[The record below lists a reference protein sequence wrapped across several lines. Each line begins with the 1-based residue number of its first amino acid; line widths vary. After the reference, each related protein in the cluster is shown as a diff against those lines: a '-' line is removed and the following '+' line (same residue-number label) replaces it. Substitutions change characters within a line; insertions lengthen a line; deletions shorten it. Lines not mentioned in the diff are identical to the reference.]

1 MSNERIPSGI
11 AGLDPL
17 LHGGFNRGRT
27 YLYAGE
33 AGTGKTIACLQFVAS
48 RLKEGDK
55 TVYVTVDERPA
66 EILESAAALG
76 WNLQPH
82 IQDKQLIVL
91 DAAPYF
97 GTRGGGEKGIDPQ
110 KIVADLGN
118 YVRRLGATLLI
129 IDPVTPF
136 ILPPDAASPPQDQ
149 ARSLIQ
155 LVQTQ
160 IGVTNLFTAQ
170 RCADGA
176 QTSTL
181 GIEEHLAAG
190 VMIFRMTE
198 SATGYERT
206 VTVKKMRGVAIAPV
220 KHKFTVQHDRGI
232 VIDQPELAPAAAIK
246 PTPMFEYFDPSD
258 PILPV
263 RRPANRH

>member
-1 MSNERIPSGI
+1 MSNERISTGI
-11 AGLDPL
+11 AGLDTL
-17 LHGGFNRGRT
+17 LNGGFNRGRT
-27 YLYAGE
+27 YLFAGE
-33 AGTGKTIACLQFVAS
+33 AGTGKTIACLQFVAI

-55 TVYVTVDERPA
+55 AVYVTVDERPS

-76 WNLQPH
+76 WNLQPY

-136 ILPPDAASPPQDQ
+136 ILPPDVTSPPQDQ

-170 RCADGA
+170 RCPDGA
-176 QTSTL
+176 QSATV

-190 VMIFRMTE
+190 VLIFKMTE
-198 SATGYERT
+198 SAAGYERT
-206 VTVKKMRGVAIAPV
+206 VTVKKMRGVAITPV
-220 KHKFTVQHDRGI
+220 KHKFTLQQDRGI
-232 VIDQPELAPAAAIK
+232 VIDRPESAPAAVSSPA
-246 PTPMFEYFDPSD
+246 PMFEYFDPTK
-258 PILPV
+258 P
-263 RRPANRH
+263 RN

>member
-1 MSNERIPSGI
+1 MINERISTGI
-11 AGLDPL
+11 AGLDTL

-27 YLYAGE
+27 YLFTGE
-33 AGTGKTIACLQFVAS
+33 AGTGKTIACLQFVAI

-55 TVYVTVDERPA
+55 AVYVTVDERPS

-76 WNLQPH
+76 WDLQPY

-97 GTRGGGEKGIDPQ
+97 GARGGGEKGIDPQ

-136 ILPPDAASPPQDQ
+136 ILPPDATSPPQDQ

-160 IGVTNLFTAQ
+160 IAVTNLFTAQ
-170 RCADGA
+170 RCPEGA
-176 QTSTL
+176 PSATI
-181 GIEEHLAAG
+181 GIEEHLSAG
-190 VMIFRMTE
+190 VFIFKVTE
-198 SATGYERT
+198 GVAGYERT
-206 VTVKKMRGVAIAPV
+206 VTVKKMRGVAVTPV
-220 KHKFTVQHDRGI
+220 KHKFTLHQDQGI
-232 VIDQPELAPAAAIK
+232 VIDQPEAASATAK
-246 PTPMFEYFDPSD
+246 TPTPMFEYFDPTKPRS
-258 PILPV
+258 
-263 RRPANRH
+263 

>member
-1 MSNERIPSGI
+1 MNQERISTGI
-11 AGLDPL
+11 AGLDTL
-17 LHGGFNRGRT
+17 LRGGFNRGRT

-33 AGTGKTIACLQFVAS
+33 AGTGKTIACLQFVAN

-55 TVYVTVDERPA
+55 AVYVTVDERPA
-66 EILESAAALG
+66 EILESAVALG

-82 IQDKQLIVL
+82 IQEKQLIVL

-136 ILPPDAASPPQDQ
+136 ILPPDATSPPQDQ

-155 LVQTQ
+155 LLQTQ

-170 RCADGA
+170 RCPDGSP
-176 QTSTL
+176 STNVR
-181 GIEEHLAAG
+181 IEEHLAAG
-190 VMIFRMTE
+190 VFIFRMIE
-198 SATGYERT
+198 SPAGYDRT
-206 VTVKKMRGVAIAPV
+206 VTIKKMRGVAITPV
-220 KHKFTVQHDRGI
+220 KHKFSLQQDRGI
-232 VIDQPELAPAAAIK
+232 VIDQPASAPVTAIEST
-246 PTPMFEYFDPSD
+246 PTFEFFDPTK
-258 PILPV
+258 
-263 RRPANRH
+263 RRN

>member
-1 MSNERIPSGI
+1 MINERISTGI
-11 AGLDPL
+11 AGLDTL

-27 YLYAGE
+27 YLFAGE
-33 AGTGKTIACLQFVAS
+33 AGTGKTIACLQFVS
-48 RLKEGDK
+48 MRLKEGDK
-55 TVYVTVDERPA
+55 AVYVTVDERPS

-76 WNLQPH
+76 WNLQPY

-118 YVRRLGATLLI
+118 YVRRLSATLLI

-136 ILPPDAASPPQDQ
+136 ILPPDATSPPQDQ

-170 RCADGA
+170 RCPDGA
-176 QTSTL
+176 PSTTV

-190 VMIFRMTE
+190 VFIFKMTDG
-198 SATGYERT
+198 AAGYERT
-206 VTVKKMRGVAIAPV
+206 MTVKKMRGVAITPV
-220 KHKFTVQHDRGI
+220 KHKFTLHQDRGI
-232 VIDQPELAPAAAIK
+232 V
-246 PTPMFEYFDPSD
+246 
-258 PILPV
+258 
-263 RRPANRH
+263 

>member
-1 MSNERIPSGI
+1 MTNERISTGI
-11 AGLDPL
+11 AGLDTL
-17 LHGGFNRGRT
+17 LHGGFSRGRT
-27 YLYAGE
+27 YLFAGE
-33 AGTGKTIACLQFVAS
+33 AGTGKTVACLQFVAS
-48 RLKEGDK
+48 RLKDGDK
-55 TVYVTVDERPA
+55 AVYVTVDERPP
-66 EILESAAALG
+66 EILESATALG
-76 WNLQPH
+76 WNLQPY
-82 IQDKQLIVL
+82 IQEKQLIVL

-136 ILPPDAASPPQDQ
+136 ILPPDATSPPQDQ

-176 QTSTL
+176 PNRDVR
-181 GIEEHLAAG
+181 IEEHLAAG
-190 VMIFRMTE
+190 VLIFSMIE
-198 SATGYERT
+198 SAAGYERT
-206 VTVKKMRGVAIAPV
+206 VTVKKMRGAAIAPA
-220 KHKFTVQHDRGI
+220 KHKFTMQQDRGI
-232 VIDQPELAPAAAIK
+232 VIDLPDSAPAAAG
-246 PTPMFEYFDPSD
+246 PTTPRFELFDPT
-258 PILPV
+258 
-263 RRPANRH
+263 RPRS

>member
-1 MSNERIPSGI
+1 MDNERISTGI
-11 AGLDPL
+11 AGLDTL
-17 LHGGFNRGRT
+17 LDGGFNRGRS

-55 TVYVTVDERPA
+55 AVYVTVDERPA
-66 EILESAAALG
+66 EILESAIALG
-76 WNLQPH
+76 WNLQPY
-82 IQDKQLIVL
+82 IQEKQLIVL

-118 YVRRLGATLLI
+118 YVRRLSATLLI

-136 ILPPDAASPPQDQ
+136 ILPPDATSAPQDQ

-160 IGVTNLFTAQ
+160 IGVTNLYTAQ
-170 RCADGA
+170 RCSGDVASPDIR
-176 QTSTL
+176 
-181 GIEEHLAAG
+181 IEEHLAAG
-190 VMIFRMTE
+190 VLIFRMVE
-198 SATGYERT
+198 NAGSYSRS
-206 VTVKKMRGVAIAPV
+206 VTIKKMRGVAVTPV
-220 KHKFTVQHDRGI
+220 RHNFRLQRDRGI
-232 VIDQPELAPAAAIK
+232 VIDQAESAPAATTES
-246 PTPMFEYFDPSD
+246 TPMFEYFDPTK
-258 PILPV
+258 P
-263 RRPANRH
+263 RN

>member
-1 MSNERIPSGI
+1 MINERISTGI
-11 AGLDPL
+11 AGLDTL
-17 LHGGFNRGRT
+17 LQGGVNRGRT
-27 YLYAGE
+27 YLFAGE
-33 AGTGKTIACLQFVAS
+33 AGTGKTIACLQFVAM

-55 TVYVTVDERPA
+55 AVYVTVDERPS

-76 WNLQPH
+76 WNLQPY
-82 IQDKQLIVL
+82 IQDKQLIIL

-118 YVRRLGATLLI
+118 YVRRLSATLLI

-136 ILPPDAASPPQDQ
+136 ILPPDATSPPQDQ

-170 RCADGA
+170 RGPDGA
-176 QTSTL
+176 PSAAVA
-181 GIEEHLAAG
+181 IEEHLAAG
-190 VMIFRMTE
+190 VLIFKMTE
-198 SATGYERT
+198 GVAGYERT
-206 VTVKKMRGVAIAPV
+206 VTVKKMRGDAITPV
-220 KHKFTVQHDRGI
+220 KHKFTLQQDLGI
-232 VIDQPELAPAAAIK
+232 VIDRPESAPAATRSPA
-246 PTPMFEYFDPSD
+246 PMFEYFDPTK
-258 PILPV
+258 P
-263 RRPANRH
+263 RN

>member
-1 MSNERIPSGI
+1 MSNERISTGI
-11 AGLDPL
+11 AGLDTL
-17 LHGGFNRGRT
+17 LHGGFSRGRT

-33 AGTGKTIACLQFVAS
+33 AGAGKTIACLQFVAN

-55 TVYVTVDERPA
+55 AVYVTVDERPS
-66 EILESAAALG
+66 EILESATSLG
-76 WNLQPH
+76 WNLQPY
-82 IQDKQLIVL
+82 IQEKHLIVL

-97 GTRGGGEKGIDPQ
+97 GARGGGEKGIDPQ

-136 ILPPDAASPPQDQ
+136 ILPPDATSPPQDQ

-170 RCADGA
+170 RGADGA
-176 QTSTL
+176 PNRDVR
-181 GIEEHLAAG
+181 IEEHLAAG
-190 VMIFRMTE
+190 VLIFSTIE
-198 SATGYERT
+198 SAAGFERS
-206 VTVKKMRGVAIAPV
+206 VTIKKMRGVAIAPV
-220 KHKFTVQHDRGI
+220 KHKFTLQQDRGI
-232 VIDQPELAPAAAIK
+232 VIDQPETAPAPAIAA
-246 PTPMFEYFDPSD
+246 TPMFEYFE
-258 PILPV
+258 
-263 RRPANRH
+263 PAKPRN

>member
-1 MSNERIPSGI
+1 MSNERISTGI
-11 AGLDPL
+11 AGLDTL
-17 LHGGFNRGRT
+17 LRGGFNRGRS

-48 RLKEGDK
+48 CLKAGDK
-55 TVYVTVDERPA
+55 AVYVTVDERPS
-66 EILESAAALG
+66 EILESATALG
-76 WNLQPH
+76 WNLQPY
-82 IQDKQLIVL
+82 IQEKQLIVL

-118 YVRRLGATLLI
+118 YVRRLAATLLI

-136 ILPPDAASPPQDQ
+136 ILPPDATSPPQDQ

-170 RCADGA
+170 RCADGVPNKDVR
-176 QTSTL
+176 
-181 GIEEHLAAG
+181 IEEHLAAG
-190 VMIFRMTE
+190 VLIFSMIE
-198 SATGYERT
+198 SAAGYERS
-206 VTVKKMRGVAIAPV
+206 VTIKKMRGAAIAPV
-220 KHKFTVQHDRGI
+220 KYKFTLEQDRGI
-232 VIDQPELAPAAAIK
+232 VIDRPESVLAAAIET
-246 PTPMFEYFDPSD
+246 TPMFEHFDPAK
-258 PILPV
+258 P
-263 RRPANRH
+263 RN

>member
-1 MSNERIPSGI
+1 MSNERISTGI
-11 AGLDPL
+11 AGLDVL
-17 LHGGFNRGRT
+17 LQGGFNRGRT
-27 YLYAGE
+27 YLFAGE
-33 AGTGKTIACLQFVAS
+33 AGTGKTIASLQFVAN
-48 RLKEGDK
+48 RLNAGEKA
-55 TVYVTVDERPA
+55 VYVTVDERPP
-66 EILESAAALG
+66 EILDSAAALG

-82 IQDKQLIVL
+82 IQEKNLIVL

-118 YVRRLGATLLI
+118 YVRRLGAALLI

-136 ILPPDAASPPQDQ
+136 ILPPDANSSTQDQ

-176 QTSTL
+176 GSTEPR
-181 GIEEHLAAG
+181 IEEHLATG
-190 VMIFRMTE
+190 VFIFKMTE
-198 SATGYERT
+198 TADGYERS
-206 VTVKKMRGVAIAPV
+206 VTVKKMRGVAISRA
-220 KHKFTVQHDRGI
+220 KHGFTLQQEHGI
-232 VIDQPELAPAAAIK
+232 VLDGVDTQATATASPAA
-246 PTPMFEYFDPSD
+246 MFEYFDPVKS
-258 PILPV
+258 
-263 RRPANRH
+263 RN

>member
-1 MSNERIPSGI
+1 MSNERISTGI
-11 AGLDPL
+11 AGLDTL
-17 LHGGFNRGRT
+17 LRGGFNRGRT

-33 AGTGKTIACLQFVAS
+33 AGTGKTVACLQFVAN

-55 TVYVTVDERPA
+55 AVYVTVDERPA
-66 EILESAAALG
+66 EILESAIALG
-76 WNLQPH
+76 WSLQSY
-82 IQDKQLIVL
+82 IQEKQLIVL

-97 GTRGGGEKGIDPQ
+97 GTRGSGEKGIDPQ

-136 ILPPDAASPPQDQ
+136 ILPPDAASPTQDQ

-155 LVQTQ
+155 LLQTQ

-170 RCADGA
+170 RGPDGA
-176 QTSTL
+176 PSPDVR
-181 GIEEHLAAG
+181 IEEHLAAG
-190 VMIFRMTE
+190 VLIFRMFE
-198 SATGYERT
+198 SPAGYERT

-220 KHKFTVQHDRGI
+220 KHKFTLQQDRGI
-232 VIDQPELAPAAAIK
+232 VIGQPESAPAAAIES
-246 PTPMFEYFDPSD
+246 TPMFEYFDPT
-258 PILPV
+258 
-263 RRPANRH
+263 RR

>member
-1 MSNERIPSGI
+1 MNQERISTGI
-11 AGLDPL
+11 AGLDAL
-17 LHGGFNRGRT
+17 LRGGFIRGRS

-33 AGTGKTIACLQFVAS
+33 AGTGKTIACLQLVAS
-48 RLKEGDK
+48 RLKAGDK
-55 TVYVTVDERPA
+55 AVYVTVDERPS

-76 WNLQPH
+76 WNLQPY
-82 IQDKQLIVL
+82 IQEKQLIVL

-136 ILPPDAASPPQDQ
+136 ILPPDSTSPPQDQ

-160 IGVTNLFTAQ
+160 ISVTNLFTAQ

-176 QTSTL
+176 ANRDVR
-181 GIEEHLAAG
+181 IEEHLAAG
-190 VMIFRMTE
+190 VLIFSMIE
-198 SATGYERT
+198 SAAGYQRS
-206 VTVKKMRGVAIAPV
+206 VTIKKMRGAAIAPV
-220 KHKFTVQHDRGI
+220 KYKFTLRQDDGI
-232 VIDQPELAPAAAIK
+232 VIDRPESVPAAAIEA
-246 PTPMFEYFDPSD
+246 TPMFDYFDPAK
-258 PILPV
+258 P
-263 RRPANRH
+263 RN

>member
-1 MSNERIPSGI
+1 MGIERISTGI
-11 AGLDPL
+11 AGLDAL

-33 AGTGKTIACLQFVAS
+33 AGTGKTIACLQFVTH

-76 WNLQPH
+76 WNLQSH

-97 GTRGGGEKGIDPQ
+97 GTRGSGEKGIDPQ

-176 QTSTL
+176 QTATL

-190 VMIFRMTE
+190 VMVFRMTE
-198 SATGYERT
+198 RAAGYERT
-206 VTVKKMRGVAIAPV
+206 VTVKKMRGIAIAPV
-220 KHKFTVQHDRGI
+220 KHKFTMQQERGI
-232 VIDQPELAPAAAIK
+232 VIDQSELTPAAAIQ
-246 PTPMFEYFDPSD
+246 PMPMFEYFDPSD
-258 PILPV
+258 PTLPALRPV
-263 RRPANRH
+263 GRR

>member
-1 MSNERIPSGI
+1 MNQERISTGI
-11 AGLDPL
+11 AGLDTL
-17 LHGGFNRGRT
+17 LRGGFIRGRS

-33 AGTGKTIACLQFVAS
+33 AGTGKTIACLQLVAS
-48 RLKEGDK
+48 RLKAGDK
-55 TVYVTVDERPA
+55 AVYVTVDERPS

-76 WNLQPH
+76 WNLQPY
-82 IQDKQLIVL
+82 IQEKQLIVL

-136 ILPPDAASPPQDQ
+136 ILPPDSTSPPQDQ

-176 QTSTL
+176 PNRDVR
-181 GIEEHLAAG
+181 IEEHLAAG
-190 VMIFRMTE
+190 VLIFSMIE
-198 SATGYERT
+198 SAAGYQRS
-206 VTVKKMRGVAIAPV
+206 VTIKKMRGVAIAPV
-220 KHKFTVQHDRGI
+220 KYKFTLRQDDGI
-232 VIDQPELAPAAAIK
+232 VIDQPASVSAAAIEA
-246 PTPMFEYFDPSD
+246 TPMFDYFDPAK
-258 PILPV
+258 P
-263 RRPANRH
+263 RN